1 MIHIDNLDG
10 EGTIFITADDGTKS
24 IGHVEEEYVG
34 IMQDVFKAYNDSI
47 VGIDF
52 LEFLE
57 WAEETHP
64 AYLNNLK
71 RAYKKHKE
79 GTK

>member
-10 EGTIFITADDGTKS
+10 DGTIFISTDDGTQS
-24 IGHVEEEYVG
+24 IGQVDEEYVD

-71 RAYKKHKE
+71 QAYKKHKE
-79 GTK
+79 EIK